1 MPVVTITVNQWRIKS
16 NAETGAND
24 PVVCVNHYEWVCVN
38 HYEWVGVR
46 EGIIKDDSPILRGW
60 GPKIGETEH
69 YHDFVLPAG
78 AENVRTIYDPVNKTP
93 CQASCWMQFNY

>member
-16 NAETGAND
+16 NAETGAD
-24 PVVCVNHYEWVCVN
+24 EPVVCVNHYEWS
-38 HYEWVGVR
+38 Y
-46 EGIIKDDSPILRGW
+46 SLRGARLW

-69 YHDFVLPAG
+69 WHDFVLPVD

>member
-16 NAETGAND
+16 NAETGANE
-24 PVVCVNHYEWVCVN
+24 PVICVNHYEWVKSGFN
-38 HYEWVGVR
+38 RKAANGWR
-46 EGIIKDDSPILRGW
+46 KW

-69 YHDFVLPAG
+69 WHDFVLPAD

-93 CQASCWMQFNY
+93 CRASCWMQFNY

>member
-16 NAETGAND
+16 NAETGENE
-24 PVVCVNHYEWVCVN
+24 PVVCVNHYEWVDV
-38 HYEWVGVR
+38 HVGIFWGRPSRV
-46 EGIIKDDSPILRGW
+46 W

-69 YHDFVLPAG
+69 YHDFVLPSDAQD
-78 AENVRTIYDPVNKTP
+78 VRTIYDPVNKTP

>member
-1 MPVVTITVNQWRIKS
+1 MTVVTITVNQWRIKS
-16 NAETGAND
+16 NAETGANE
-24 PVVCVNHYEWVCVN
+24 PVICVNRYEWVKSGFN
-38 HYEWVGVR
+38 RRTGETWR
-46 EGIIKDDSPILRGW
+46 KW

-69 YHDFVLPAG
+69 YHDFVLPIYAD

>member
-16 NAETGAND
+16 NAETGANE
-24 PVVCVNHYEWVCVN
+24 PVVCVNRYEWVS
-38 HYEWVGVR
+38 ERMLMGKIEFR
-46 EGIIKDDSPILRGW
+46 LW

-69 YHDFVLPAG
+69 YHDFVLPVD
-78 AENVRTIYDPVNKTP
+78 AEDVRTIYDPENKTP

>member
-16 NAETGAND
+16 NAETGANE
-24 PVVCVNHYEWVCVN
+24 PVVCVNHYEWA
-38 HYEWVGVR
+38 GVR
-46 EGIIKDDSPILRGW
+46 EGILKEDSPILRVW

-69 YHDFVLPAG
+69 YHDFVLPTG

>member
-16 NAETGAND
+16 NAETGANE
-24 PVVCVNHYEWVCVN
+24 PVVCVNHYKYTCCYTEYDVEKAEV
-38 HYEWVGVR
+38 VQR
-46 EGIIKDDSPILRGW
+46 RSW

-69 YHDFVLPAG
+69 YHDFVLPTG

-93 CQASCWMQFNY
+93 CGASCWMQFIY

>member
-16 NAETGAND
+16 NAETGARE
-24 PVVCVNHYEWVCVN
+24 PVICVNTYEWVS
-38 HYEWVGVR
+38 VR
-46 EGIIKDDSPILRGW
+46 EFGGNTEIRLW

-69 YHDFVLPAG
+69 YHDFVLPEG

-93 CQASCWMQFNY
+93 CQASCWMQFSYGD

>member
-24 PVVCVNHYEWVCVN
+24 PVICVNHYEWTAEFPDHNGTAV
-38 HYEWVGVR
+38 
-46 EGIIKDDSPILRGW
+46 RGW
-60 GPKIGETEH
+60 GSNIGETQH
-69 YHDFVLPAG
+69 YHVFVLPTDAK
-78 AENVRTIYDPVNKTP
+78 NVRTIYDPVNKTP

>member
-1 MPVVTITVNQWRIKS
+1 M
-16 NAETGAND
+16 
-24 PVVCVNHYEWVCVN
+24 
-38 HYEWVGVR
+38 
-46 EGIIKDDSPILRGW
+46 

-69 YHDFVLPAG
+69 YHDFVLPAD